1 VVAVDVKASHLTD
14 MVMLIMVV
22 VEDLLTLVV
31 QLEHL
36 RVDLPILVEVE
47 VEEHKLLHQVLQ
59 LTVDREL

>member
-1 VVAVDVKASHLTD
+1 MVAVDVKASHLTD

-36 RVDLPILVEVE
+36 RVELLILVEVE
-47 VEEHKLLHQVLQ
+47 VEEHK
-59 LTVDREL
+59 